1 MPVRSKDP
9 DKQRP
14 ADIESN
20 DHERLRSVSWWGKV
34 LGGAFGFMLGGP
46 LGMLIGAALGH
57 GFDRGVE
64 RAGELPPGAGFDRRE
79 RTQMA
84 FFTATFSVMGHI
96 SKSDGRVTPAEI
108 ALATDV
114 MRQLSLDPQMRAV
127 AQRLFSEGKRAGF
140 PLEAVLEQFRRECH
154 RSSHLIQ
161 MFVEIQ
167 LHAAYADG
175 SVQQEERRILEH
187 VCRRL
192 GVTRQ
197 ELDQLETLVQAGLH
211 YRQGNGASTRAK
223 MSLEDAYGVL
233 GVSED
238 SSDDEVKKAYR
249 RLMGQHHPDK
259 LVAKGL
265 PEEMMRLAKE
275 KTQEIKAAYE
285 RVKEARGLR

>member
-1 MPVRSKDP
+1 MPVRSHGAK
-9 DKQRP
+9 KQHP
-14 ADIESN
+14 ADSETR
-20 DHERLRSVSWWGKV
+20 DHGKSQRVSWWGKV

-57 GFDRGVE
+57 SFDRGVD

-96 SKSDGRVTPAEI
+96 AKSDGRVTAEEI
-108 ALATDV
+108 ALASDV
-114 MRQLSLDPQMRAV
+114 MRQLGLNPEMRTV
-127 AQRLFSEGKRAGF
+127 ARRLFTEGKREGF

-154 RSSHLIQ
+154 RSAHLIR

-175 SVQQEERRILEH
+175 SVHAEERRILEH

-192 GVTRQ
+192 GVSRH
-197 ELDQLETLVQAGLH
+197 ELHQLESLIQAGLH
-211 YRQGNGASTRAK
+211 YRQGAGSPSSARI
-223 MSLEDAYGVL
+223 SLEEAYGAL
-233 GVSED
+233 GVSEK
-238 SSDDEVKKAYR
+238 SSDAEVKKAYR
-249 RLMGQHHPDK
+249 RLMSQHHPDK

-285 RVKEARGLR
+285 RIKESRGLR

>member
-1 MPVRSKDP
+1 M
-9 DKQRP
+9 
-14 ADIESN
+14 
-20 DHERLRSVSWWGKV
+20 SWWGKF

-46 LGMLIGAALGH
+46 LGLLIGAALGH
-57 GFDRGVE
+57 SFDRGLD
-64 RAGELPPGAGFDRRE
+64 RTGELPPGAGFDRRE

-96 SKSDGRVTPAEI
+96 AKSDGRVTPDEI
-108 ALATDV
+108 AVATDV
-114 MRQLSLDPQMRAV
+114 MRQLGLTAEMRAV
-127 AQRLFSEGKRAGF
+127 AQRLFTEGKRGGF

-154 RSSHLIQ
+154 RSANLIR

-175 SVQQEERRILEH
+175 SVHAEERRVLEH

-192 GVTRQ
+192 GVSLD
-197 ELDQLETLVQAGLH
+197 ELDQLESLVQAGLH
-211 YRQGNGASTRAK
+211 FRQGPGAPSGTAI
-223 MSLEDAYGVL
+223 SLQEAYGAL

-238 SSDDEVKKAYR
+238 SSDAEIKKAYR
-249 RLMGQHHPDK
+249 RLMSQHHPDK

-285 RVKEARGLR
+285 RVKAARGLH